1 MFEEL
6 LIILFVSVVAVSLLR
21 KASLPPILGYLFT
34 GILVSPYWLGIIG
47 DSTDLRAMSEFG
59 VVFLLFMIGLELS
72 MPKLI
77 SMRRNLIVLGGGQ
90 VLLTTV
96 LIIAIFSFVWSLS
109 LPGAIAI
116 AAAITLSSTAV
127 VTKELLDQSALQS
140 RYGQLILSILLFQD
154 LAAVPFLI
162 IIPTLAE
169 GGDNIAS
176 QLYTTIPMGVLVV
189 IILLSTGRY
198 ILKPLYHIVAAGKSS
213 ELFMMAT
220 LLVALASAGVTD
232 YFDLHKELGAFL
244 AGVMLAETQYAHQ
257 IETDIQPFRDV
268 LLGLFFVTVG
278 LQLDPLVV
286 VIHWKT
292 IIAIVC
298 SLVLI
303 KTTVV
308 YSLAY
313 FVGGHDRVTSF
324 KAGLALAQGGEFGF
338 AILTIETARAILPSE
353 KVNIITAVI
362 IISIGLAPILIRKS
376 EVIARFIFGNNDK
389 KKHFADIEAVVGAQP
404 RRDHVIICGYG
415 RMGHSLALFLEQ
427 ENIPYIGIELDPDC
441 LEEALMAEEPIYYG
455 DATKEETLLGAGLL
469 QARLVMITFQDAHRT
484 RKMLKFIRFH
494 QPSIPVLVR
503 ARDDKYLTS
512 LQQCGA
518 TEVISES
525 LESSLMM
532 ASHMLLCLGLD
543 AESIH
548 KKIAHIKSY
557 RYHMM
562 RTFYQQERLDVPAD
576 KQTFSRAILIDEE
589 SFACGKTL
597 AQLTTP
603 HFPALIQ
610 GLTRG
615 GIRSTEPHPDMIF
628 EAGDILTVE
637 GTEQQ
642 IFAAQERLEQGV

>member
-6 LIILFVSVVAVSLLR
+6 LIILFISVVGVSLLR

-34 GILVSPYWLGIIG
+34 GILVSPHWLGYVEA
-47 DSTDLRAMSEFG
+47 STDLRALSQFG

-77 SMRRNLIVLGGGQ
+77 SMRRNLILLGGGQ
-90 VLLTTV
+90 VVLTTLL
-96 LIIAIFSFVWSLS
+96 LITMVSYFGSLG

-140 RYGQLILSILLFQD
+140 RYGQLILSVLLFQD

-162 IIPTLAE
+162 IIPSLAE
-169 GGDNIAS
+169 GGGNIAA
-176 QLYTTIPMGVLVV
+176 QLSTTLPTGVFVV
-189 IILLSTGRY
+189 ITLLSVGRY
-198 ILKPLYHIVAAGKSS
+198 VLKPLYHIVAAGKSS

-220 LLVALASAGVTD
+220 LLVALAAAGFTD
-232 YFDLHKELGAFL
+232 YFNLHKELGAFL

-278 LQLDPLVV
+278 LQLDPLIVV
-286 VIHWKT
+286 MHWKT
-292 IIAIVC
+292 ILAM
-298 SLVLI
+298 VLGLI
-303 KTTVV
+303 FLKTSVV

-313 FVGGHDRVTSF
+313 YVGGQDRINSF
-324 KAGLALAQGGEFGF
+324 RAGLALAQGGEFGF
-338 AILTIETARAILPSE
+338 AILTIENARAILPQE
-353 KVNIITAVI
+353 TVNIVTAVI
-362 IISIGLAPILIRKS
+362 IISLGIAPVLIRKS
-376 EVIARFIFGNNDK
+376 ESIARALFRHHRK
-389 KKHFADIEAVVGAQP
+389 QKHFADIEAVVGSQP

-427 ENIPYIGIELDPDC
+427 ENIPYIGIELDPDR
-441 LEEALMAEEPIYYG
+441 LEEALIAEEPIYYG

-469 QARLVMITFQDAHRT
+469 QARVVMITFQDAHRT
-484 RKMLKFIRFH
+484 RKMLKFIRYH
-494 QPSIPVLVR
+494 QPGIPVLVR

-532 ASHMLLCLGLD
+532 ASHMLLCLGMD

-548 KKIAHIKSY
+548 KKIAHVKGY

-562 RTFYQQERLDVPAD
+562 RTFYQQDRLELPQE
-576 KQTFSRAILIDEE
+576 KQIFSRAILIEE
-589 SFACGKTL
+589 QAFACGKNL
-597 AQLTTP
+597 EQMKTP
-603 HFPALIQ
+603 SFPAKIQ

-615 GIRSTEPHPDMIF
+615 GIRSDEPHTDMVF
-628 EAGDILTVE
+628 EAGDIVIVE

-642 IFAAQERLEQGV
+642 IFAAQERLLHGV

>member
-6 LIILFVSVVAVSLLR
+6 LIILFISVVAVSLLR

-34 GILVSPYWLGIIG
+34 GILVSPYWLGFIN
-47 DSTDLRAMSEFG
+47 DSTDLRSMSEFG

-90 VLLTTV
+90 VMLTTM
-96 LIIAIFSFVWSLS
+96 LIIVIFSFVWSLS
-109 LPGAIAI
+109 LPGAITI

-127 VTKELLDQSALQS
+127 VTKELIDQSALQS
-140 RYGQLILSILLFQD
+140 RYGQLILSVLLFQD

-162 IIPTLAE
+162 IIPTLAQ

-176 QLYTTIPMGVLVV
+176 QLYTTIPVGIFVV
-189 IILLSTGRY
+189 ITLLSAGRY

-220 LLVALASAGVTD
+220 LLVALASAGFTN

-278 LQLDPLVV
+278 LQLDPLIVV
-286 VIHWKT
+286 MHWKT
-292 IIAIVC
+292 IIAIVLA
-298 SLVLI
+298 LVLI

-313 FVGGHDRVTSF
+313 FIGGQDRVTSLR
-324 KAGLALAQGGEFGF
+324 AGLALAQGGEFGF
-338 AILTIETARAILPSE
+338 AILTIENARAILPQD

-362 IISIGLAPILIRKS
+362 IISIALAPILIRNS
-376 EVIARFIFGNNDK
+376 ETIALFVFRSGNK
-389 KKHFADIEAVVGAQP
+389 KKHFADIESVVTAQP

-427 ENIPYIGIELDPDC
+427 ENIPYVGIELDPDR

-484 RKMLKFIRFH
+484 KKMLKSIRFH

-518 TEVISES
+518 TEVISET

-562 RTFYQQERLDVPAD
+562 RTFYQQDRLEGISD
-576 KQTFSRAILIDEE
+576 KQVFSRTILIDEE
-589 SFACGKTL
+589 SFACGKTVAEL
-597 AQLTTP
+597 IKP
-603 HFPALIQ
+603 NFPAAVQ
-610 GLTRG
+610 GFTRG
-615 GIRSTEPHPDMIF
+615 GIRSAQPHPDMVF
-628 EAGDILTVE
+628 EAGDIVTVE

-642 IFAAQERLEQGV
+642 IFAAQERLDQGL

>member
-6 LIILFVSVVAVSLLR
+6 LIILFISVVGVSLLR

-34 GILVSPYWLGIIG
+34 GILISPHWLGYIEA
-47 DSTDLRAMSEFG
+47 STDLRALSQFG

-77 SMRRNLIVLGGGQ
+77 SMRRNLILLGGGQ
-90 VLLTTV
+90 VVLTTL
-96 LIIAIFSFVWSLS
+96 LIIAMISFFWSLA

-169 GGDNIAS
+169 GGGNIAS
-176 QLYTTIPMGVLVV
+176 QLYTTLPMGVFVV
-189 IILLSTGRY
+189 ITLLSAGRY
-198 ILKPLYHIVAAGKSS
+198 VLKPLYHIVAAGKSS

-220 LLVALASAGVTD
+220 LLVALAAAGFTD
-232 YFDLHKELGAFL
+232 YFGLHKELGAFL

-278 LQLDPLVV
+278 LQLDPLIVV
-286 VIHWKT
+286 MHWKT
-292 IIAIVC
+292 IIAMVLG
-298 SLVLI
+298 LVFL
-303 KTTVV
+303 KTSVI

-313 FVGGHDRVTSF
+313 YIGGQDRVNSF
-324 KAGLALAQGGEFGF
+324 RAGLALAQGGEFGF
-338 AILTIETARAILPSE
+338 AILTIENARAILPQE
-353 KVNIITAVI
+353 TINIVTSVI
-362 IISIGLAPILIRKS
+362 IISIALAPVLIRKS
-376 EVIARFIFGNNDK
+376 DLIAQKLFGKGHK

-427 ENIPYIGIELDPDC
+427 ENIPYIGIELDPDR
-441 LEEALMAEEPIYYG
+441 LEEALIAEEPIYYG
-455 DATKEETLLGAGLL
+455 DATKEETLLASGLL
-469 QARLVMITFQDAHRT
+469 QAKVVMITFQDAHRT
-484 RKMLKFIRFH
+484 RKMLKFIRYH

-543 AESIH
+543 ADSIH
-548 KKIAHIKSY
+548 KKIAHVKGY

-562 RTFYQQERLDVPAD
+562 RTFYQQDRLEIPQD
-576 KQTFSRAILIDEE
+576 KQIFSRAILIEE
-589 SFACGKTL
+589 HSFACGKNL
-597 AQLTTP
+597 AQMMQP
-603 HFPALIQ
+603 QFPAHIL

-615 GIRSTEPHPDMIF
+615 GIRSPQPHAEMIF
-628 EAGDILTVE
+628 QAGDLLIVE

-642 IFAAQERLEQGV
+642 IFGAQERLQQGL